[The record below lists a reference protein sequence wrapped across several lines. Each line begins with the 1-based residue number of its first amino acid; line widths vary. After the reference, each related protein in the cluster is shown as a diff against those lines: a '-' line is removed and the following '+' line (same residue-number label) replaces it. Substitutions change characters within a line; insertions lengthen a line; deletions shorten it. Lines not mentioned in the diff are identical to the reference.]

1 VGLVLFTSVHR
12 GVHVHQCSP
21 WGVDGVHVV
30 HQCSP
35 WGVDRVHVVHQCS
48 PWGVGGVHVVHQ
60 CSPWGVGGVHV
71 VHLFIFVC
79 LCSVS
84 RVYGWFMF

>member
-1 VGLVLFTSVHR
+1 VGLVLFTSVHP
-12 GVHVHQCSP
+12 GGVCEVHVHQCSP
-21 WGVDGVHVV
+21 WGVGVAHVV

-35 WGVDRVHVVHQCS
+35 WGVGVVHVVHQCS
-48 PWGVGGVHVVHQ
+48 PWGVGG
-60 CSPWGVGGVHV
+60 

>member
-1 VGLVLFTSVHR
+1 V
-12 GVHVHQCSP
+12 
-21 WGVDGVHVV
+21 VHVV

-35 WGVDRVHVVHQCS
+35 WGVGVAHVVHQCSPWGVGVVHVVHQCS
-48 PWGVGGVHVVHQ
+48 PWGVGG
-60 CSPWGVGGVHV
+60 